1 MSYPA
6 TVILLS
12 APALF
17 FIVFSAPALPLFYS
31 LYVLLRRRKRPRWAS
46 ALGWLTLWILPAL
59 VYQSARWV
67 WPGSPHSAAWP
78 DVLLAAPVG
87 LWVLLGGRS
96 VVEVFEATARGLTG
110 HRDST
115 MADNVHVFL
124 ALTVIECALF
134 IAILVR
140 RDRPWRRDP
149 VALAI
154 GAAFLGDA
162 LLAAHWPWWGT

>member
-1 MSYPA
+1 MWIVLYAPS
-6 TVILLS
+6 LLLVY
-12 APALF
+12 ALW
-17 FIVFSAPALPLFYS
+17 
-31 LYVLLRRRKRPRWAS
+31 VLVRRRNRSRWAP

-59 VYQSARWV
+59 VYQSAWWV
-67 WPGSPHSAAWP
+67 WPGSRYSAAWH

-115 MADNVHVFL
+115 MLDNVHVFL
-124 ALTVIECALF
+124 ALTAIECALL
-134 IAILVR
+134 IAVLVW
-140 RDRPWRRDP
+140 RDRPRRRDP

-154 GAAFLGDA
+154 GVAFLGDA